1 MTTQTTHST
10 FLSKRHGRN
19 QTVQKNDPI
28 QITTG
33 DKSPLLQVMSLNCES
48 MNKADPQALAVT
60 YWLDSY
66 QIVKAGPLTIRFDG
80 YRDAVRANR
89 TPGDIFTVFESVDV
103 VPGSGP
109 ISITAHIEN
118 IQSGTWTVTAQP
130 LDSGNPGGAVF
141 VNARPGRESKEKISS
156 SGQTTF
162 APFASL
168 LAPGVHPWA
177 WPVLV
182 GFGVV
187 VAFIVQALLADY
199 LKIPRWSLLA
209 LSTVSAVSGLLG
221 AKIYYGI
228 TQYLKSQRCLRNLLS
243 GACIQ
248 GFILGAV
255 MTLVSGAL
263 IFDLPTGSVL
273 DLTAPAL
280 MFAMAVG
287 RYGCIFG
294 GCCVGKPTSS
304 RWGIW
309 SSDRRVGVRRIP
321 VQIFEST
328 VALTVG
334 IASLLSILY
343 LRSVPGTIFVGTIA
357 IYTLSRQLLFPLRDQ
372 RRQTAK
378 GRLVVTLACLGVL
391 LLDVVAVI
399 TLS

>member
-1 MTTQTTHST
+1 MTSQTTHSI
-10 FLSKRHGRN
+10 FKSKRQGPK
-19 QTVQKNDPI
+19 QAVQKNDPI

-33 DKSPLLQVMSLNCES
+33 DKSPPLQIMSLNCES
-48 MNKADPQALAVT
+48 IDTAGPQALTVT

-66 QIVKAGPLTIRFDG
+66 EIAKAGPLTIRFDG
-80 YRDAVRANR
+80 HRNTAHANR
-89 TPGDIFTVFESVDV
+89 TPEDIFTVFESVDV
-103 VPGSGP
+103 VPDSGP

-118 IQSGTWTVTAQP
+118 IQSGAWTVMAQP
-130 LDSGNPGGAVF
+130 LDSRNPGSAV
-141 VNARPGRESKEKISS
+141 VANTQPGRESKEKISS

-182 GFGVV
+182 SLGVV
-187 VAFIVQALLADY
+187 TAFIVQALLASY
-199 LKIPRWSLLA
+199 LKIPRWPLFG
-209 LSTVSAVSGLLG
+209 LSTVSSVSGLLG

-228 TQYLKSQRCLRNLLS
+228 TQYMKGQRGLRNLLS

-263 IFDLPTGSVL
+263 MFDLPTGSVL

-321 VQIFEST
+321 VQIVEST
-328 VALTVG
+328 FALTVG

-343 LRSVPGTIFVGTIA
+343 LRSVPGAIFVGTIA

-372 RRQTAK
+372 RRQTAQ
-378 GRLVVTLACLGVL
+378 GRLIVTLACLGVL
-391 LLDVVAVI
+391 LLDLIAVI
-399 TLS
+399 TLG